1 MGGRQVTN
9 ILLAVIAAVLLF
21 GSAATLGAL
30 KWVFAI
36 LLALGAIWA
45 IFIAFLW
52 IVERVAEAFR
62 EAKQKGYAEVA
73 FVAGA
78 LVALCSILVRAI
90 AAGVD
95 GGDGVESPL
104 AATIETWSGNVAL
117 ATTALICVCVPLVI
131 VYRRRAEVPPFL
143 RRVGKSLLLVP
154 FSMFFYTRDGWRT
167 SVQAGEGTFLRF
179 VSAATGFLMGLVAT
193 TLFCLGIFVGILEL
207 QRAL

>member
-62 EAKQKGYAEVA
+62 EAKQKGYPEVA

-90 AAGVD
+90 AAGVR
-95 GGDGVESPL
+95 G
-104 AATIETWSGNVAL
+104 ETVSKARW
-117 ATTALICVCVPLVI
+117 P
-131 VYRRRAEVPPFL
+131 RRLKRGRE
-143 RRVGKSLLLVP
+143 
-154 FSMFFYTRDGWRT
+154 T
-167 SVQAGEGTFLRF
+167 SRSQ
-179 VSAATGFLMGLVAT
+179 
-193 TLFCLGIFVGILEL
+193 
-207 QRAL
+207 QRP